1 MLRLLLPVDGSE
13 PSLRPIDHL
22 IGKLGW
28 YREPPEIHLINVQPA
43 LPSHVTQFISRDEMR
58 KYHDEEGMKA
68 LAAAR
73 AKLDAAGLR
82 HDVHIGTG
90 DEAETIARYSKDN
103 KIDLILLGT
112 RALGPMAGMLLGS
125 VATKIIRETDT
136 PVLLVK

>member
-13 PSLRPIDHL
+13 PSLRAIDHL

-43 LPSHVTQFISRDEMR
+43 LPTHVTQFISRDEMR
-58 KYHDEEGMKA
+58 KFHIEEGTMA

-82 HDVHIGTG
+82 HEFHIDTG
-90 DEAETIARYSKDN
+90 DEAETIARYSKD
-103 KIDLILLGT
+103 KQVDLIVLGT
-112 RALGPMAGMLLGS
+112 RALGNMAGMLLGS
-125 VATKIIRETDT
+125 VATKIIRETEA